1 MYRFDRFQLLPD
13 ERQLRR
19 DGAPVE
25 LSGRYLDALN
35 LLVSERGRL
44 VTKDRFM
51 AEVWRGVPVTDE
63 ALTQCVRTLRR
74 VLGDEAARPRFI
86 ETVPKHGYRFIA
98 AVDEPGNDVA
108 APAPVRSSAFARTA
122 LAGTGGG
129 TAAGGIGGLVYGL
142 AAAGEPREAGMGAIS
157 VLLVILAV
165 TAAIALLGA
174 AGVGLGLAAGERRLG
189 GRGAGTAIGAA
200 LGGLLVGAVVKLLG
214 LDAFNL
220 LLGRSP
226 GAITG
231 AFEGALLGGGVGLGV
246 YLARAASVRRAAAFG
261 ALGGGGAGL
270 LIGLLGGRLMGGSL
284 ASLGT
289 HLPGSRLSL
298 DGIGRMVGEGGFG
311 PLAATLTGTLE
322 GMLFGACIAGAIALA
337 DERAGRV

>member
-1 MYRFDRFQLLPD
+1 MYRFDRFELQPA
-13 ERQLRR
+13 ERMLRR
-19 DGAPVE
+19 DGAAVE
-25 LSGRYLDALN
+25 LNGRYLDALS
-35 LLVSERGRL
+35 LLVSEQGRL

-63 ALTQCVRTLRR
+63 ALTQCIRTLRR
-74 VLGDEAARPRFI
+74 LLGDEAARPRFI

-98 AVDEPGNDVA
+98 AVEEGQG
-108 APAPVRSSAFARTA
+108 AFGQPPLPSPTFGRTA
-122 LAGTGGG
+122 VAGTVGG
-129 TAAGGIGGLVYGL
+129 TAAGAIGGLVYGL
-142 AAAGEPREAGMGAIS
+142 SAAGEPRDAGMGAIS

-165 TAAIALLGA
+165 TAAVALIGA
-174 AGVGLGLAAGERRLG
+174 AGVSLGMAAGERRLG
-189 GRGAGTAIGAA
+189 GRGAGTVVGAA
-200 LGGLLVGAVVKLLG
+200 LGGLLVGAAVKLLG

-231 AFEGALLGGGVGLGV
+231 AFEGALLGGGVGFGV
-246 YLARAASVRRAAAFG
+246 YLARAASVRRSVAAG

-270 LIGLLGGRLMGGSL
+270 VIGLLGGRLMGGSL

-298 DGIGRMVGEGGFG
+298 DAVGRVVGEQGFG
-311 PLAATLTGTLE
+311 PLAATVTGTLE
-322 GMLFGACIAGAIALA
+322 GMLFGACIAGAIAVA
-337 DERAGRV
+337 GDRAGRA

>member
-1 MYRFDRFQLLPD
+1 MYRFDRFQLHPG

-25 LSGRYLDALN
+25 LSGRYLDALS
-35 LLVSERGRL
+35 LLVSEQGRL

-98 AVDEPGNDVA
+98 AVEEGGNVA
-108 APAPVRSSAFARTA
+108 APLAAQSAFGRTA
-122 LAGTGGG
+122 LAGTLGG
-129 TAAGGIGGLVYGL
+129 TVAGAIGGLVYGFT
-142 AAAGEPREAGMGAIS
+142 AAGEPREAGMGAIS

-165 TAAIALLGA
+165 TAAVALIGA
-174 AGVGLGLAAGERRLG
+174 AGVSLGLAAGERRLD
-189 GRGAGTAIGAA
+189 GRGAGTVVGAA
-200 LGGLLVGAVVKLLG
+200 LGGLVVGAVVKLLG
-214 LDAFNL
+214 LDAFTL
-220 LLGRSP
+220 LVGRSP

-246 YLARAASVRRAAAFG
+246 YLARSAGVRRSAVLG
-261 ALGGGGAGL
+261 ALAGGGAGL
-270 LIGLLGGRLMGGSL
+270 LVGLLGGRLMGGSL
-284 ASLGT
+284 ALLGA
-289 HLPGSRLSL
+289 HMPASRLSL
-298 DGIGRMVGEGGFG
+298 DGIGPLVGEQGFG
-311 PLAATLTGTLE
+311 PLAATVTGTLE

-337 DERAGRV
+337 ERRAG